1 MLSRAVRAV
10 LGAMST
16 VSLLALVPPTH
27 AQPSADQVLA
37 DVGLSADDK
46 QRVMKGEFVTADL
59 AGVSERSLAV
69 SIVFLAKTSPDALSK
84 QIVASDLIGAD
95 PLMRAHGAFS
105 RAGSPAD
112 LSKVQVAGF
121 GGSAKRVSV
130 AASWRSS

>member
-1 MLSRAVRAV
+1 MGSHAESSGPRC
-10 LGAMST
+10 
-16 VSLLALVPPTH
+16 PTH

-59 AGVSERSLAV
+59 AGVSERGLAV
-69 SIVFLAKTSPDALSK
+69 SIVFLVKTSPDALSK
-84 QIVASDLIGAD
+84 QIVANDLIGAD